1 MCFHVIIIMKQFNI
15 ITYIFFLTLL
25 TISCKTTSMK
35 TIINTPNAPAPIG
48 PYNQAVLRGNTLYV
62 SGAIALNPEN
72 GSMIQTD
79 IEAETHQVMK
89 NLGEILKA
97 ANMGYSNIVKTTIFV
112 TDLGNFAKINGVYG
126 SYFKADFPA
135 RETVQVSALPKGANV
150 EISVIAVK

>member
-1 MCFHVIIIMKQFNI
+1 MKPITIIL
-15 ITYIFFLTLL
+15 IFSTFL
-25 TISCKTTSMK
+25 ISCTTLKNKTMTKKIIQTS
-35 TIINTPNAPAPIG
+35 TAPAPIG
-48 PYNQAVLRGNTLYV
+48 PYNQAVLSGNTLYV
-62 SGAIALNPEN
+62 SGAIAIDPA
-72 GSMIQTD
+72 SDTMIQTD

-97 ANMGYSNIVKTTIFV
+97 AGMDYSNIVKTTIFV